1 MSAAPTREQAR
12 EQALAAADFRLGLR
26 QGRADGFRE
35 PAALTPERRSDAE
48 AHLERDTAI
57 IMGTYDE
64 VADVLRAFA
73 KNHRT
78 DELML
83 VSYINDVE
91 DKIVQYR
98 ELAARLTG

>member
-1 MSAAPTREQAR
+1 M
-12 EQALAAADFRLGLR
+12 
-26 QGRADGFRE
+26 
-35 PAALTPERRSDAE
+35 
-48 AHLERDTAI
+48 
-57 IMGTYDE
+57 
-64 VADVLRAFA
+64 LRAFA